1 MVQGGDGD
9 REAAVPG
16 GGLRGRAS
24 LLAPDGQVRVLSLPQ
39 SCRLLNLLAA
49 SPYSQIP
56 CSVLQRPCLPQGRG
70 SGGGLGLSPCHTLVS
85 AVPLPRPT
93 TTPPVPPFCPTRP
106 HRCPFCPTRPHL
118 RAARCSCVLRL
129 PRTPRPTCF
138 RHARALTK
146 DGDGCRKH
154 LDVLGAL
161 EHALRHLVAES
172 HRQRLAAHKAV
183 TRKVFQF
190 AGWDLL
196 VVCAA
201 PQQAGVA
208 GLRAEA
214 CAGKA

>member
-1 MVQGGDGD
+1 VQGGDGD

-16 GGLRGRAS
+16 GGLRGHAC
-24 LLAPDGQVRVLSLPQ
+24 LLAPDGQVRVVSLPQ

-49 SPYSQIP
+49 WPCSDVS

-70 SGGGLGLSPCHTLVS
+70 SGGGFGLSCCHTS
-85 AVPLPRPT
+85 PPLPHCYPT
-93 TTPPVPPFCPTRP
+93 RAPLCPTRAP
-106 HRCPFCPTRPHL
+106 ALPRRC
-118 RAARCSCVLRL
+118 RAARRSCLVRL
-129 PRTPRPTCF
+129 PRAPRPTCS
-138 RHARALTK
+138 RHARVLPLTK
-146 DGDGCRKH
+146 DGGGCRKH

-161 EHALRHLVAES
+161 EHALRDLVAES

-201 PQQAGVA
+201 PRELSEGCGAAGAGV
-208 GLRAEA
+208 LRQRVRR
-214 CAGKA
+214 